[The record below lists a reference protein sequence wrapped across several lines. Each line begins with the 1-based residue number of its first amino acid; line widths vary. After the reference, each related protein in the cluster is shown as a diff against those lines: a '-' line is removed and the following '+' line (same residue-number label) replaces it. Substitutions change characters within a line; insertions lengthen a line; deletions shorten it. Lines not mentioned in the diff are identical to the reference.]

1 MIPID
6 QRFSMTQPQKRF
18 PHLLPAE
25 LLIDG
30 EMVTGQVTH
39 WSASGIQLH
48 SEESLDE
55 TVPHHIRFF
64 LERNQF
70 GEEEVNF
77 TEESWEREGR
87 VAWTSPYK
95 EGSWIG
101 IEFDT
106 PLHLP
111 FDEIADFLSDEDFC
125 HIAIFAAS
133 DPGAQTSSFDSKF
146 PTEFI
151 PSIQLSFN
159 SRQLCLWTLWGIIV
173 LMEIWVLI
181 LLLRH

>member
-6 QRFSMTQPQKRF
+6 QSFSMTQPQKRF

-30 EMVTGQVTH
+30 EMATGQVTH
-39 WSASGIQLH
+39 WSALGIQLH
-48 SEESLDE
+48 SEEPLDE
-55 TVPHHIRFF
+55 TVAYHILFF

-70 GEEEVNF
+70 GEEVKF
-77 TEESWEREGR
+77 TEESWEREGK

-95 EGSWIG
+95 EGCWIG

-106 PLHLP
+106 PLNLP
-111 FDEIADFLSDEDFC
+111 FDGIVDFLSDEDFC
-125 HIAIFAAS
+125 QIAICAAS

-159 SRQLCLWTLWGIIV
+159 SQQGCLWTLWGIIV
-173 LMEIWVLI
+173 LMEFWVLI

>member
-6 QRFSMTQPQKRF
+6 QTISMTQPQKRF

-25 LLIDG
+25 LLING
-30 EMVTGQVTH
+30 EMATGQVTH

-48 SEESLDE
+48 SEECLDE
-55 TVPHHIRFF
+55 TILHHIRFF

-70 GEEEVNF
+70 GAEVKF
-77 TEESWEREGR
+77 TEESWEREGK

-95 EGSWIG
+95 EGCWIG

-125 HIAIFAAS
+125 HIAIFTAS
-133 DPGAQTSSFDSKF
+133 DQGARTSSFDPKL
-146 PTEFI
+146 PAEFN
-151 PSIQLSFN
+151 PSFQLSFN
-159 SRQLCLWTLWGIIV
+159 SQQWCLWTLWGIIV
-173 LMEIWVLI
+173 LMEIWLLI